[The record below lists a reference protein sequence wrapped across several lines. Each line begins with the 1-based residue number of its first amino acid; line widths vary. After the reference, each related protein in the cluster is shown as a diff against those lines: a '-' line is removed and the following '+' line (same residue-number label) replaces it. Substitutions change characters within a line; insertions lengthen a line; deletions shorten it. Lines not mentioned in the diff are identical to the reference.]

1 MKLAF
6 IHANP
11 SEKFSARLTKLF
23 TGSTAYHC
31 GFVDE
36 SDGTFFDMSVM
47 VRKTHWPRYHPPVK
61 WVEMYDAPLLTR
73 ECCEKLLKAYSDER
87 YGYIDYILFGLR
99 PIYHFFGQSTRN
111 AGGLICSEMCA
122 QWLTEAGYLPPLK
135 PVPSP
140 ADLERWA
147 MTTL

>member
-6 IHANP
+6 IHADP

-36 SDGTFFDMSVM
+36 SDGTFFDMAVM
-47 VRKTHWPRYHPPVK
+47 ARKTYWPRYHPPVK
-61 WVEMYDAPLLTR
+61 WVVSYDTPMLTR
-73 ECCEKLLKAYSDER
+73 AMCEDLLKAYSDER

-99 PIYHFFGQSTRN
+99 PIYHLFGKSTRN

-122 QWLTEAGYLPPLK
+122 QWLMKAGYQPPVN
-135 PVPSP
+135 PIPSP

-147 MTTL
+147 VTTL